1 MTFDNDGAVVDI
13 VFGPT
18 VGETGVQWRVRAK
31 AQQYASVETAQLK
44 TALAGRGLDEIETVA
59 TARGF
64 RKVDVETWPSWW
76 PRLPVLDSRITIK
89 VNAPVTAG
97 AP

>member
-1 MTFDNDGAVVDI
+1 
-13 VFGPT
+13 
-18 VGETGVQWRVRAK
+18 VGENGVQWRVRAK

-44 TALAGRGLDEIETVA
+44 AALAGRGLDEIEAVA

-64 RKVDVETWPSWW
+64 RKVDVTTWPSWW